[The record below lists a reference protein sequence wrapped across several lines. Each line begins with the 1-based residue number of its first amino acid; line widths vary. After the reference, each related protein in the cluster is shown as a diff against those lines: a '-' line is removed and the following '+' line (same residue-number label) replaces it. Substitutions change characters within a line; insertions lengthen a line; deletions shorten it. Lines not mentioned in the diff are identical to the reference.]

1 MRCEAMNLKSALKN
15 NSTVSQ
21 EPFLDGTET
30 LFNPIKTSRAF
41 EAISTEIKE
50 LIFKGALK
58 PGDRLPS
65 ETELAGRFGVG
76 RQTIREA
83 LRLLELSG
91 FISMQKGGSGGPLV
105 VNTILNTIG
114 NSFLDIFRMQS
125 ITIDEVTTARIQI
138 EKVILANVIVHATDS
153 DIELLRANIVEAQTK
168 IARGIQAF
176 EENIDF
182 HKILAQASRNQVFVV
197 VMEAI
202 AAVVAHLRTLLG
214 MDMELSSRAVS
225 EHEELLEAIIRKEND
240 KAMQILERHLLHVDR
255 KHKDFF
261 SRHTK

>member
-1 MRCEAMNLKSALKN
+1 MNLKSALKN
-15 NSTVSQ
+15 NSVTSQ
-21 EPFLDGTET
+21 EPSIDSTET

-41 EAISTEIKE
+41 ETISMEIKE

-65 ETELAGRFGVG
+65 ETELANRFGVG

-125 ITIDEVTTARIQI
+125 ITIDEVTTARLQI
-138 EKVILANVIVHATDS
+138 EKVILANVIVHATGS
-153 DIELLRANIVEAQTK
+153 DIELLRANIVEAQSK
-168 IARGIQAF
+168 ITRGIQAF

-261 SRHTK
+261 SRHAK

>member
-1 MRCEAMNLKSALKN
+1 MNLKPALKN
-15 NSTVSQ
+15 NGATSQ
-21 EPFLDGTET
+21 EPSIESTGT

-114 NSFLDIFRMQS
+114 NSYLDIFRMQS
-125 ITIDEVTTARIQI
+125 ITIDEVTRARVQI
-138 EKVILANVIVHATDS
+138 EKVILANVIVYATDS
-153 DIELLRANIVEAQTK
+153 DIELLRTNIVMAQTK

-225 EHEELLEAIIRKEND
+225 EHEELLEAIIRKEKD

-261 SRHTK
+261 SRHIK